1 MSRILSLTLT
11 FACAATMAVAQ
22 TDGLIPVMFV
32 CERGVE
38 VPVVFVN
45 PEGGESY
52 AVAQIDGKL
61 LGMRQVV
68 SASGAR
74 YRSGD
79 GADGYQLWTKGD
91 TALISAGPDGDDAI
105 LFGNCKARR

>member
-1 MSRILSLTLT
+1 MIRALILA
-11 FACAATMAVAQ
+11 ACGTASMALAQ
-22 TDGLIPVMFV
+22 TGDLIPVTYV

-38 VPVVFVN
+38 IPVVFVN
-45 PEGGESY
+45 PEGGDAY

-61 LGMRQVV
+61 VGMRQAV

-79 GADGYQLWTKGD
+79 GADAYQLWSKGD
-91 TALISAGPDGDDAI
+91 SATVSFGADGRDAVLFQDCTA
-105 LFGNCKARR
+105 RE

>member
-1 MSRILSLTLT
+1 MIRILFPA
-11 FACAATMAVAQ
+11 FACAATMALAH
-22 TDGLIPVMFV
+22 TGDLIPVTYL

-45 PEGGESY
+45 PEGGDGY

-61 LGMRQVV
+61 LGMRQAV

-79 GADGYQLWTKGD
+79 GADAYQLWSKGNG
-91 TALISAGPDGDDAI
+91 ALIFFGAEGQESV
-105 LFGNCKARR
+105 LFQDCTARE

>member
-1 MSRILSLTLT
+1 MIRILIPA
-11 FACAATMAVAQ
+11 FAGAATMALAQ
-22 TDGLIPVMFV
+22 TGDLIPVTYV
-32 CERGVE
+32 CERGAE

-45 PEGGESY
+45 PDGGQAY

-61 LGMRQVV
+61 LGMRNVV

-79 GADGYQLWTKGD
+79 GADAYQLWSKGD
-91 TALISAGPDGDDAI
+91 GAFISFGADGQDQT
-105 LFGNCKARR
+105 LFQDCRARE

>member
-1 MSRILSLTLT
+1 MIRILTLIA
-11 FACAATMAVAQ
+11 ACAATMAAAEP
-22 TDGLIPVMFV
+22 DDLIAITFV

-52 AVAQIDGKL
+52 AVARIDDKL
-61 LGMRQVV
+61 LGMRQVI

-79 GADGYQLWTKGD
+79 GADAYQLWTKGE
-91 TALISAGPDGDDAI
+91 TALISVGPDGQDVT
-105 LFGNCKARR
+105 LFQDCQARQ

>member
-1 MSRILSLTLT
+1 MRPLILAALT
-11 FACAATMAVAQ
+11 CAPTLAAAQ
-22 TDGLIPVMFV
+22 ADDLVSVTYR

-45 PEGGESY
+45 PEGGDSY
-52 AVAQIDGKL
+52 AVARIDDRL

-68 SASGAR
+68 SGSGAR

-79 GADGYQLWTKGD
+79 GPQDYQLWSKGD
-91 TALISAGPDGDDAI
+91 MAMISVGADGQDKVLFQECTAQQ
-105 LFGNCKARR
+105 